1 MNRKLILGAVASVGL
16 LAGCAG
22 GPGYYAGGPGYYG
35 PGPGVDVAIGYD
47 GYYDGFYGPI
57 YDGYWRG
64 NAFFWRDR
72 DGGRW
77 RRDDGRHFRREAAT
91 GFRHIQGERHQDRR
105 EDRRPG

>member
-1 MNRKLILGAVASVGL
+1 MTRTAILGAIAAAAL

-22 GPGYYAGGPGYYG
+22 GPGYYGGGPGY
-35 PGPGVDVAIGYD
+35 GVAVGYD

-64 NAFFWRDR
+64 RSFYWRDR

-77 RRDDGRHFRREAAT
+77 RRDDGRHFRHEAAN
-91 GFRHIQGERHQDRR
+91 GFRHIQGERHP
-105 EDRRPG
+105 DRRPG